1 MKKKI
6 KYSRN
11 EKIAFDK
18 GYRVTPEGK
27 LLNPKKKEIGSFD
40 KHGYKK
46 FTLQVDKK
54 CFMIYAHRLQA
65 YQIYGNKIYQKGMH
79 CRHLDSDKTNNSAE
93 NICLG
98 TAKENFSDR
107 NREDVMKVVLYA
119 SSFTKKH
126 DYKKIKDYY
135 NKTRSY
141 KMTKEKFGITSGG
154 TLHYILN
161 NDEKAKSTFNRS
173 ISKTKKI

>member
-1 MKKKI
+1 MKTKKI
-6 KYSRN
+6 TYSKN

-27 LLNPKKKEIGSFD
+27 LLNPKKKEIGSLD
-40 KHGYKK
+40 KQGYKK
-46 FTLQVDKK
+46 FTLQIDKK
-54 CFMIYAHRLQA
+54 CFMVYAHRLQA
-65 YQIYGNKIYQKGMH
+65 YQIYGDEIYKEGMH
-79 CRHLDSDKTNNSAE
+79 CRHLDSDKTNNCID

-107 NREDVMKVVLYA
+107 NIDDVKRIALYA

-126 DYKKIKDYY
+126 NYQKIRDYH
-135 NKTRSY
+135 NKTKSY
-141 KMTKEKFGITSGG
+141 KLTKEKFGITSGG

-161 NDEKAKSTFNRS
+161 NDEKAKKIIRS
-173 ISKTKKI
+173 SSN